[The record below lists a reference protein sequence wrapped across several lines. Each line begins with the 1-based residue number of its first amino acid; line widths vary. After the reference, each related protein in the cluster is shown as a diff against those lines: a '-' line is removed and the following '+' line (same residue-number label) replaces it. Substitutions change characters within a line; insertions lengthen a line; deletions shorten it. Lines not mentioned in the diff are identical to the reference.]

1 FSALADGDLGYMGV
15 LRGFGASYLTAGGW
29 LLPVAGALLLSGC
42 IPGPFVRPDS
52 DSCPCAPS
60 VTANSETSSDQPK
73 SEQAQPPE
81 KSNKP
86 RTLPQAVC
94 AYLHCLRT
102 HGWEAQDQK
111 ENEESA
117 DEKKGN
123 KSPTKGQELGESS
136 NEKKDGNQDQ
146 PEEKKDS
153 KEGDKKEEEKKEEE
167 KKEEEKQSWFSANA
181 QTT

>member
-1 FSALADGDLGYMGV
+1 MGV
-15 LRGFGASYLTAGGW
+15 LRGSGASSLTAGGW

-42 IPGPFVRPDS
+42 IPGAFIRPDS
-52 DSCPCAPS
+52 DSCPCAAS
-60 VTANSETSSDQPK
+60 TAANSGASTDQPK
-73 SEQAQPPE
+73 SEQAPE

-117 DEKKGN
+117 NEKKGN
-123 KSPTKGQELGESS
+123 KSPTKGQ
-136 NEKKDGNQDQ
+136 KPD
-146 PEEKKDS
+146 
-153 KEGDKKEEEKKEEE
+153 EGSEATPKKEKDEEDASKNPPNGQKPRDRSEG
-167 KKEEEKQSWFSANA
+167 
-181 QTT
+181 TP

>member
-1 FSALADGDLGYMGV
+1 GV
-15 LRGFGASYLTAGGW
+15 LRRSGASLLVTGGW
-29 LLPVAGALLLSGC
+29 LLLAAGAAPLSGC
-42 IPGPFVRPDS
+42 IPGPFVRSDS
-52 DSCPCAPS
+52 DSCPCAAS
-60 VTANSETSSDQPK
+60 TAANSGTGTDQPK

-81 KSNKP
+81 KPSKP

-102 HGWEAQDQK
+102 HGWETQDQK

-123 KSPTKGQELGESS
+123 KSPTKGQEPGENS
-136 NEKKDGNQDQ
+136 NEKKDGNQTDQ

-153 KEGDKKEEEKKEEE
+153 KEGDKKEEE
-167 KKEEEKQSWFSANA
+167 
-181 QTT
+181 